1 MPPWKEAGPSASFRW
16 LPARELLLPNEPG
29 GPKFGR
35 ERRRI
40 DLNSTTGVMR
50 WFLSLFFFH
59 HDLRPLKTSSDLN
72 DISVKA
78 RDRRSTA
85 FFRLEHLRVYWSA
98 PELHRRYRFEPRL
111 WGR

>member
-1 MPPWKEAGPSASFRW
+1 MLPCKEASRGASFRW
-16 LPARELLLPNEPG
+16 LLARELLLPSELV

-35 ERRRI
+35 ARRRI

-59 HDLRPLKTSSDLN
+59 HDLRPLKTSGDLN
-72 DISVKA
+72 DISVQA